1 MYDWHL
7 EGMPVIPITLKELS
21 ITYLAVGMHQ
31 YGHSYTSCAYGCVLL
46 GIGKTQKMAPQ
57 GH

>member
-1 MYDWHL
+1 MYGWHL
-7 EGMPVIPITLKELS
+7 ERMPVTAVALEELS
-21 ITYLAVGMHQ
+21 ITYLALGMHQ
-31 YGHSYTSCAYGCVLL
+31 YGHSYTGFAYGCVLL